1 MSALEEACLLSCEQ
15 WVDSFSQ
22 IPKHKFSKEHNKA
35 IEKII
40 YPDKKDYHIN
50 FSKKSVKIL
59 LIAAILLSF
68 ATTVFAIPT
77 CREHIL
83 NKFSN
88 HSEYSVT
95 SSDKAKDVKSLD
107 VNYVP
112 NGFKIFEKD
121 TNKFGYIY
129 EYRHDEKIFTVEKI
143 MIDIPINFDTEKYGS
158 EEIEINGIRAICY
171 RSDDDIYGIIFNNGE
186 YIFSISGNLS
196 KDELVKIAQNVE

>member
-121 TNKFGYIY
+121 TNKSGYIY

-158 EEIEINGIRAICY
+158 EEIEINSIRAICY

-196 KDELVKIAQNVE
+196 KDELVKIAQNIE

>member
-15 WVDSFSQ
+15 WVDSFGQ
-22 IPKHKFSKEHNKA
+22 MPKHKFSKEHNKA

-50 FSKKSVKIL
+50 LSKKSVKIL

-68 ATTVFAIPT
+68 ATTVLAISA

-95 SSDKAKDVKSLD
+95 NSDKAKDVKSLD

-112 NGFKIFEKD
+112 NGFKLVEKD

-143 MIDIPINFDTEKYGS
+143 MIDTLINFDTEKYGS
-158 EEIEINGIRAICY
+158 EEIEINGIRAIYY
-171 RSDDDIYGIIFNNGE
+171 RPDDNIYGIIFNNGE

-196 KDELVKIAQNVE
+196 KDELVKIAQNIE

>member
-1 MSALEEACLLSCEQ
+1 M
-15 WVDSFSQ
+15 
-22 IPKHKFSKEHNKA
+22 
-35 IEKII
+35 
-40 YPDKKDYHIN
+40 
-50 FSKKSVKIL
+50 

-68 ATTVFAIPT
+68 ATTVLAIPT

-129 EYRHDEKIFTVEKI
+129 EYRHDEKIRK
-143 MIDIPINFDTEKYGS
+143 
-158 EEIEINGIRAICY
+158 
-171 RSDDDIYGIIFNNGE
+171 
-186 YIFSISGNLS
+186 
-196 KDELVKIAQNVE
+196 

>member
-158 EEIEINGIRAICY
+158 EEIEINDIRAICY